1 VRPLL
6 AARVHHLAPMNARAL
21 VIALAA
27 PISLLVAQPASVD
40 CSRRTV
46 EDYTPITRTERAANY
61 VRSLTG
67 PHAYLYAGVL
77 AGYDQLRNHPKE
89 WGQGSLGFERRFGN
103 DFATH
108 IITTTLQ
115 HGFALGLGEDNRYFS
130 SGEHGFG
137 HRLAY
142 ALTSP
147 LLARHADGSRSVSI
161 SALGGVAGG
170 SLIEQVWQP
179 RSTSRMTN
187 AARSFGLTFAFR
199 AGLDFAR
206 EFAPRAFGA
215 FLR

>member
-1 VRPLL
+1 MH
-6 AARVHHLAPMNARAL
+6 ARVF
-21 VIALAA
+21 VIALAV
-27 PISLLVAQPASVD
+27 PLSLLYAQPAPVD

-46 EDYTPITRTERAANY
+46 EDYEPITRTERAANY

-67 PHAYLYAGVL
+67 PQAYLYAAML
-77 AGYDQLRNHPKE
+77 AGYDQARNRPRE

-115 HGFALGLGEDNRYFS
+115 HGFALGLGEDDRYFS
-130 SGEHGFG
+130 SGAHGFG

-179 RSTSRMTN
+179 RSTSRMGN

-206 EFAPRAFGA
+206 EFAPRA
-215 FLR
+215 LRAMLQ